1 MVRYFHLSET
11 KVYNSLKMFGGK
23 PKFDQAI
30 SMLRQKFGYADQ
42 FEPVGNLFTD
52 FELMKEVSDLLK
64 QYGMKE

>member
-1 MVRYFHLSET
+1 
-11 KVYNSLKMFGGK
+11 MFGGK